1 MVINFHKIGFRYKKL
16 IKKIFTIALFATKN
30 NKIES
35 VVDVSFVDEKTIQ
48 QLNKKHREVD
58 KVTDVLSFPMLNINY
73 NQKLT
78 DFENEVLPNG
88 TIYLGDIVICT
99 NRAKQQAKEYGHS
112 YKREIAF
119 LALHGFL
126 HLLGYDHIESKDE
139 KIMKETCEKILS
151 SLNIKRGKNV

>member
-30 NKIES
+30 NEIES
-35 VVDVSFVDEKTIQ
+35 VVDIFFVDEKTIQ

-78 DFENEVLPNG
+78 DFENDVLPNG